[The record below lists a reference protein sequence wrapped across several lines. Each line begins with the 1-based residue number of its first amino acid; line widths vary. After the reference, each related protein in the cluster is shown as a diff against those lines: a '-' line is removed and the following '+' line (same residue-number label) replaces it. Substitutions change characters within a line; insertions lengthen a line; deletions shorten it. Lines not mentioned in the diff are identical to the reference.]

1 MAKGFSESILKFV
14 RFFGIFALLIGWV
27 TIAISITL
35 NPWFSITKNAL
46 SDLGALGIRYNFVFN
61 YGLGLASIFA
71 IIYSFYLLTH
81 LSGRLTML
89 ASSFFLLGVTRLL
102 LIALFPEGTYP
113 HLFVSIEFFVLTGI
127 SILILGIA
135 FLVRPEKRGLGITFT
150 AMSLIGFLM
159 AALIP
164 WPSVGALE
172 VFAICLIT
180 VWAILMV
187 IYQPE
192 G

>member
-1 MAKGFSESILKFV
+1 MAESFSESILKIV
-14 RFFGIFALLIGWV
+14 RFFGVFALLIGWV

-46 SDLGALGIRYNFVFN
+46 SDLGALGIRYNFIFN
-61 YGLGLASIFA
+61 YGLGFASIFA
-71 IIYSFYLLTH
+71 IIYSFYLLAR
-81 LSGRLTML
+81 LSGRLTAL
-89 ASSFFLLGVTRLL
+89 ASSFFLLGAIHLL

-113 HLFVSIEFFVLTGI
+113 HLFVSIEFFVLMGI
-127 SILILGIA
+127 SILILGLA
-135 FLVRPEKRGLGITFT
+135 FLIKPEKRGLGITFT

-172 VFAICLIT
+172 VFAISLIT

-187 IYQPE
+187 IYRPE